1 MGKHFEG
8 LTELLK
14 HKCIGD
20 DERLGAYKV
29 NDYLPRITR
38 EAALFEFP
46 LNGEEMMQKSGK
58 TDPEYAKYLTDYF
71 KISKKHG
78 KHLITPF
85 KITAIEDKHSVVFLE
100 NIADNMYTLTMCQS
114 DEKYTEVQ
122 GGRLVISRDEKT
134 DMFPTYVEDA
144 MYPVVI
150 AEDKRVLTFTPFM
163 KQMIAGDL
171 VNSAVAY
178 IEQLAYIMDPA
189 TFIVQKQGK
198 GKGNSNY
205 LCFDENELNAF
216 LHQNPANEYSYP
228 MKGFWNAKENEVIG
242 QAFKGKSNLVKDD
255 FNYQVL
261 IKKDPATLTVP
272 ECIEAREKK
281 A

>member
-14 HKCIGD
+14 HRCIED
-20 DERLGAYKV
+20 NEKIGAYKV
-29 NDYLPRITR
+29 KEYLPRIVR
-38 EAALFEFP
+38 ESALFEFP
-46 LNGEEMMQKSGK
+46 LNGEEMMPKSGK

-71 KISKKHG
+71 NISKKYNR
-78 KHLITPF
+78 HLITPF

-122 GGRLVISRDEKT
+122 GGRLVISRDEKS
-134 DMFPTYVEDA
+134 DLFPTYVEDA
-144 MYPVVI
+144 MYPIVI
-150 AEDKRVLTFTPFM
+150 MGDKRVLTLAPFM

-171 VNSAVAY
+171 VNSAVSY
-178 IEQLAYIMDPA
+178 IEQLVYIMDPA
-189 TFIVQKQGK
+189 NFIVQKQGK
-198 GKGNSNY
+198 GKSNY
-205 LCFDENELNAF
+205 LCLDENELNAF

-228 MKGFWNAKENEVIG
+228 IKGYWDAKENEVIG

-261 IKKDPATLTVP
+261 IKKDPATLAVP
-272 ECIEAREKK
+272 EGIEARKI
-281 A
+281 